1 MKEVLETTTLSHPLT
16 NPRNAQSHFT
26 ISEEGVISMDI
37 SNLTG
42 LGQWSSAIPLVNLYR
57 WHALNP
63 NRKTS
68 S

>member
-1 MKEVLETTTLSHPLT
+1 MKEVLESTTLSHPLT
-16 NPRNAQSHFT
+16 NPTNAQSHFT
-26 ISEEGVISMDI
+26 ISEEDVISMDI
-37 SNLTG
+37 SSLTG
-42 LGQWSSAIPLVNLYR
+42 LGRWSFAIPSVNLYR

>member
-1 MKEVLETTTLSHPLT
+1 MKEVLEITTLSHPLT
-16 NPRNAQSHFT
+16 NLINAQSHFT

-42 LGQWSSAIPLVNLYR
+42 LGQWNFAIPLVNLYR

>member
-16 NPRNAQSHFT
+16 NLTNAQSHFT
-26 ISEEGVISMDI
+26 ISEEDVISMDI
-37 SNLTG
+37 SSLTG
-42 LGQWSSAIPLVNLYR
+42 LGQWSFAIPLVNLYL
-57 WHALNP
+57 WHALNL

>member
-1 MKEVLETTTLSHPLT
+1 MKEVLETTTLSHPST
-16 NPRNAQSHFT
+16 NPINAQSHFT
-26 ISEEGVISMDI
+26 ISEEDVISMDT
-37 SNLTG
+37 SSLTG
-42 LGQWSSAIPLVNLYR
+42 LGRWSFAIPLVNLYL